1 MKKIAIVLICSV
13 LILIL
18 GFSAIRALDSM
29 TVLTGYSLKC
39 ENGAYMIIEETG
51 SPIRYS
57 FNKAIGT
64 NVEKLADGDRILII
78 SDLVNC
84 TYPGSTTAHFVFR
97 YAEGE
102 REDIPEE
109 TLIQLSEM
117 GWYKM
122 EE

>member
-18 GFSAIRALDSM
+18 GFSAIKALDSM

-39 ENGAYMIIEETG
+39 ENGAYIIIEETG

-64 NVEKLADGDRILII
+64 NVEKLADGDRIIII
-78 SDLVNC
+78 SDLINES
-84 TYPGSTTAHFVFR
+84 YPGSTSAHLIFK
-97 YAEGE
+97 YADGGL
-102 REDIPEE
+102 EDIPEE

>member
-18 GFSAIRALDSM
+18 GFSAIKALDSM

-39 ENGAYMIIEETG
+39 ENGAYMIIGENG
-51 SPIRYS
+51 SPVKYS
-57 FNKAIGT
+57 FDSALGTKA
-64 NVEKLADGDRILII
+64 EKLTDGDRILII